1 MLEGLRTAAAGMQ
14 AQQQK
19 LDAVSND
26 LANANTDG
34 YKRLR
39 TGFSDLLYERG
50 GRPTTS
56 DNAQLGAGSR
66 LVNIGRTFEQGNL
79 RETGDPLNVGLEGE
93 GFIRVK
99 LSDGRQALTRDGDL
113 HVDAMGRLVTNSGGF
128 VQPQITIPTGVTQS
142 QISIA
147 QDGTVLAAGQ
157 NVGKIAL
164 ATVRSPSNLESV
176 GGTNAFVTN
185 ARSGNA
191 VAAPA
196 ATVIKQG
203 TLEASN
209 TDVASS
215 MTDMIEAQRAYQLTS
230 KAIQTADQMMEIANG
245 VKR

>member
-1 MLEGLRTAAAGMQ
+1 MLEGLRTSAAGML

-19 LDAVSND
+19 LDAVAND
-26 LANANTDG
+26 LANANTTG

-39 TGFSDLLYERG
+39 VGFSDLLYERG

-56 DNAQLGAGSR
+56 DNAQLGTGAR
-66 LVNIGRTFEQGNL
+66 IVHNGRQFDQGNL
-79 RETGDPLNVGLEGE
+79 QNTGEPLNVGIEGE
-93 GFIRVK
+93 GFIKVK

-113 HVDAMGRLVTNSGGF
+113 HIDGNGRIVTSFGGI
-128 VQPQITIPTGVTQS
+128 VQPQITIPNNVQPSKITIG
-142 QISIA
+142 
-147 QDGTVLAAGQ
+147 QDGTVTAAGQ
-157 NVGKIAL
+157 AVGRITL
-164 ATVRSPSNLESV
+164 ASVRSPQNLESA
-176 GGTNAFVTN
+176 GENAFVTS

-196 ATVIKQG
+196 ASVIRQG

-209 TDVASS
+209 TDVSVA
-215 MTDMIEAQRAYQLTS
+215 MTDMIEAQRTYQLTS